1 LDYDIPDKVKRNT
14 EGYYDKS
21 GWIMKKATSTYMGMA
36 NWQRRYLVLKNE
48 KLFMYDG
55 DSPEE
60 MKKFKKC
67 IDMRNTKCVCYHY
80 D

>member
-1 LDYDIPDKVKRNT
+1 
-14 EGYYDKS
+14 
-21 GWIMKKATSTYMGMA
+21 MKKATSTYMGMA

-48 KLFMYDG
+48 KLFMFDS
-55 DSPEE
+55 DSPED